1 MAAGIL
7 GCFRP
12 WTGLWLCRPGS
23 RSDGAAMK
31 VLAIAQRLAC
41 IDAIWESVRCVFL
54 LVPRTPPRG
63 KPGWFGGKT
72 GRAEGA
78 AIAKTYAGGWGVCE
92 KPGDCTPEHP
102 ANPHGSKQKCPTGL
116 AQIPRVG
123 LFSTRVGVFSTR
135 VCFCGFAA
143 LFVSLFQITEE
154 REERRGVEGGK
165 ARSTGFRTVA
175 RKQPRVWGE
184 IHGFSGD
191 AFLSKTQHWRGFE
204 GWSTSIPGFL
214 ARNAYGWPLRALSW
228 RGYGL
233 CALD

>member
-1 MAAGIL
+1 MAARIL
-7 GCFRP
+7 GRFKALP
-12 WTGLWLCRPGS
+12 GLWLCRPCF
-23 RSDGAAMK
+23 RSYGAAMK
-31 VLAIAQRLAC
+31 VLAIAKRLAC
-41 IDAIWESVRCVFL
+41 IDAIWESMRCAFL

-78 AIAKTYAGGWGVCE
+78 AIEKTYAGGWGVCE

-102 ANPHGSKQKCPTGL
+102 ANPHGSKQKCPPGFV
-116 AQIPRVG
+116 QNPRVVLFFPRVA
-123 LFSTRVGVFSTR
+123 LFSTRVV
-135 VCFCGFAA
+135 FCGFAA
-143 LFVSLFQITEE
+143 LFLSFFQITEE
-154 REERRGVEGGK
+154 REERRGIAGGK
-165 ARSTGFRTVA
+165 SRSTGFRTVA
-175 RKQPRVWGE
+175 RKQPRVWGA

-191 AFLSKTQHWRGFE
+191 AFLSKTQHWRGF
-204 GWSTSIPGFL
+204 SACRTLIPGFL